1 MASRKS
7 ACSPRPR
14 SSCGTGRTC
23 WTRSRRRW
31 RGRRA
36 LRRIRHYMWILAVIL
51 IVALMIPVAAILVDS
66 PLGRSVAR
74 RLEGRGEGGGS
85 GGGGASPELR
95 VLRREV
101 EGREVELEALDRF
114 LAGNR

>member
-1 MASRKS
+1 
-7 ACSPRPR
+7 
-14 SSCGTGRTC
+14 
-23 WTRSRRRW
+23 
-31 RGRRA
+31 
-36 LRRIRHYMWILAVIL
+36 MWILAVIL

-95 VLRREV
+95 DLQRKEEVLETEIEDLNRS
-101 EGREVELEALDRF
+101 
-114 LAGNR
+114 LAGMRDEVQFVQRLLEDPHKKKPPA